1 MQDWVTKSKAMDDC
15 TLCPRRCHA
24 DRNAG
29 RKGACHEDSAVQ
41 LARAGLHMWEEPCI
55 SGIQGSGTVFFS
67 GCSMGCVFCQNRP
80 IASGQ
85 IGREVTIERLAEI
98 FIELQ
103 EKNAANINLVTAGHY
118 VPQVIE
124 ALKLARENGLAVP
137 VVYNSSGYERAET
150 VRMLEGWV
158 DIYLPDFKY
167 MDDDLAWKYS
177 GVKEYSFCAKEA
189 LAEMVRQ
196 TGTPVFDGEGMM
208 KKGVIVRHM
217 ILPGHT
223 RDSKEV
229 LRYLHETY
237 GDTIYISIMNQYT
250 PMEWAKEYPELSRR
264 LTAREYEKVID
275 FCLEIGIENGFTQE
289 GEAAKESFIPD
300 FNYEGV

>member
-1 MQDWVTKSKAMDDC
+1 M
-15 TLCPRRCHA
+15 
-24 DRNAG
+24 
-29 RKGACHEDSAVQ
+29 
-41 LARAGLHMWEEPCI
+41 
-55 SGIQGSGTVFFS
+55 
-67 GCSMGCVFCQNRP
+67 
-80 IASGQ
+80 
-85 IGREVTIERLAEI
+85 
-98 FIELQ
+98 
-103 EKNAANINLVTAGHY
+103 
-118 VPQVIE
+118 
-124 ALKLARENGLAVP
+124 
-137 VVYNSSGYERAET
+137 
-150 VRMLEGWV
+150 
-158 DIYLPDFKY
+158 
-167 MDDDLAWKYS
+167 
-177 GVKEYSFCAKEA
+177 
-189 LAEMVRQ
+189 
-196 TGTPVFDGEGMM
+196 
-208 KKGVIVRHM
+208 RHM